1 VLGRGPEA
9 TIVLARGDAEV
20 ASWPL
25 AGSARPNLDVVDEL
39 ARLHLMARRAGYTI
53 RLRDA
58 CVELSG
64 LLDLVGM
71 PELATG
77 VGLRQVGGQAEC
89 GEQLGVEEV
98 VIPDDPVT

>member
-1 VLGRGPEA
+1 M
-9 TIVLARGDAEV
+9 LARGDAEV

-25 AGSARPNLDVVDEL
+25 AGSAHPNLDVVDAL

-58 CVELSG
+58 SAEFWE

-71 PELATG
+71 PELAAG
-77 VGLRQVGGQAEC
+77 VGLGQVGGQAEC
-89 GEQLGVEEV
+89 GEERGVEEV
-98 VIPDDPVT
+98 VIPDDPVA

>member
-1 VLGRGPEA
+1 VLGRGLEA
-9 TIVLARGDAEV
+9 TVVLARGDAEV

-25 AGSARPNLDVVDEL
+25 AGSAHPNLDVVDEL

-53 RLRDA
+53 RLRGA
-58 CVELSG
+58 CAEFSE

-77 VGLRQVGGQAEC
+77 VELRQVGGQAES
-89 GEQLGVEEV
+89 GKELRVEEV
-98 VIPDDPVT
+98 VIPDDPVI

>member
-1 VLGRGPEA
+1 M
-9 TIVLARGDAEV
+9 LARGDAEV

-25 AGSARPNLDVVDEL
+25 AGSARPTLDVVDEL
-39 ARLHLMARRAGYTI
+39 AWLHLMARRSGYTI
-53 RLRDA
+53 RVRDA
-58 CVELSG
+58 CAELSG

-77 VGLRQVGGQAEC
+77 GLRQVGGQAEC

>member
-1 VLGRGPEA
+1 LGRGPEA
-9 TIVLARGDAEV
+9 IIVLARGEAEV
-20 ASWPL
+20 VSWPL
-25 AGSARPNLDVVDEL
+25 VGSAHPTLEVVDEL
-39 ARLHLMARRAGYTI
+39 ARLHLMARRAGYTV
-53 RLRDA
+53 RLRGPCA
-58 CVELSG
+58 EFAE

-77 VGLRQVGGQAEC
+77 AGLRQVGGQAER

>member
-1 VLGRGPEA
+1 M
-9 TIVLARGDAEV
+9 LARGDAEV

-25 AGSARPNLDVVDEL
+25 IGSARPTLEVVDEL

-58 CVELSG
+58 SAEFG
-64 LLDLVGM
+64 ELLDLVGM
-71 PELATG
+71 PELASG
-77 VGLRQVGGQAEC
+77 VGLGQVGGQAER

>member
-1 VLGRGPEA
+1 LGRGPEA

-25 AGSARPNLDVVDEL
+25 PGSARPTLDVVDEL
-39 ARLHLMARRAGYTI
+39 ARLHLMARRAGYTV
-53 RLRDA
+53 RLRGA
-58 CVELSG
+58 CAEFAE
-64 LLDLVGM
+64 LLDLVGL
-71 PELATG
+71 PELAIG
-77 VGLRQVGGQAEC
+77 SGLRQVGGQAEC

>member
-1 VLGRGPEA
+1 
-9 TIVLARGDAEV
+9 VLARGDAEV

-25 AGSARPNLDVVDEL
+25 AGSVQPSLDLVDEL

-53 RLRDA
+53 RLRGA
-58 CVELSG
+58 CAEFAE

-77 VGLRQVGGQAEC
+77 VGLRQVRGQAE
-89 GEQLGVEEV
+89 GSE
-98 VIPDDPVT
+98 

>member
-1 VLGRGPEA
+1 VLGQGPEA
-9 TIVLARGDAEV
+9 IIVLVRDDAEV
-20 ASWPL
+20 VSWPL
-25 AGSARPNLDVVDEL
+25 AGSARPTLDVVDEL

-58 CVELSG
+58 SAEFG
-64 LLDLVGM
+64 ELLDLVGM
-71 PELATG
+71 PELAIG
-77 VGLRQVGGQAEC
+77 CGLRQVGGQAEC

>member
-1 VLGRGPEA
+1 MV
-9 TIVLARGDAEV
+9 ARGDAEV
-20 ASWPL
+20 VSWPL
-25 AGSARPNLDVVDEL
+25 AGSAHPTLDVVDEL
-39 ARLHLMARRAGYTI
+39 ARLHLMARRAGYTV
-53 RLRDA
+53 RLRGPCA
-58 CVELSG
+58 EFAE

-77 VGLRQVGGQAEC
+77 AGLRQVGGQAER

>member
-1 VLGRGPEA
+1 MLV
-9 TIVLARGDAEV
+9 RGDAEV
-20 ASWPL
+20 VSWPL
-25 AGSARPNLDVVDEL
+25 AGSARPTLDVVDEL
-39 ARLHLMARRAGYTI
+39 ARLHLMARRAGYTV
-53 RLRDA
+53 RLRGTCA
-58 CVELSG
+58 EFAE

-77 VGLRQVGGQAEC
+77 AGLRQVGGQAEC

>member
-1 VLGRGPEA
+1 LGRGPEA
-9 TIVLARGDAEV
+9 IIVLVRGDAEV
-20 ASWPL
+20 VSWPL
-25 AGSARPNLDVVDEL
+25 AGSARPTLDVVDEL

-58 CVELSG
+58 SAEFG
-64 LLDLVGM
+64 ELLDLVGM
-71 PELATG
+71 PELAIG
-77 VGLRQVGGQAEC
+77 CGLRQVGGQAEC